1 MSASHESPYH
11 YYEPASGHGLAHDP
25 FNAIVGPRPI
35 GWISSV
41 DAEGRPNLAPY
52 SFFNGFNYRPP
63 IVGFASLGWK
73 DSVANIDATGEFVW
87 NLTTRALVEQ
97 MNISCAPLPRGESE
111 AAVARLELAPSQRVR
126 APRVAASPVHFECR
140 KTQIVRLSDAAGGE
154 LGTWLVL
161 GEVVAVH
168 IRRELLRDG
177 VYRTAEARP
186 VLRAGGPGDYAV
198 IEPASMF
205 ELLRPQSP
213 EEAEQMGQAFGH
225 SGN

>member
-1 MSASHESPYH
+1 MSAPQESPYH
-11 YYEPASGHGLAHDP
+11 YYEPAAGHGLPHDP
-25 FNAIVGPRPI
+25 FNAIIGPRPI

-63 IVGFASLGWK
+63 IIGFASLGWK

-97 MNISCAPLPRGESE
+97 MNISCAPLPRGQSE
-111 AAVARLELAPSQRVR
+111 ADVARLELVPSRRVR
-126 APRVAASPVHFECR
+126 ALRVAASPVHFECR
-140 KTQIVRLSDAAGGE
+140 KTQIVRLQDAGGGE
-154 LGTWLVL
+154 LDSWLVL

-177 VYRTAEARP
+177 IYRTAEAHP
-186 VLRAGGPGDYAV
+186 VLRAGGPGDYAA
-198 IEPASMF
+198 IKPSAMF
-205 ELLRPQSP
+205 ELLRPQS
-213 EEAEQMGQAFGH
+213 AEDAERMGRAFD
-225 SGN
+225 